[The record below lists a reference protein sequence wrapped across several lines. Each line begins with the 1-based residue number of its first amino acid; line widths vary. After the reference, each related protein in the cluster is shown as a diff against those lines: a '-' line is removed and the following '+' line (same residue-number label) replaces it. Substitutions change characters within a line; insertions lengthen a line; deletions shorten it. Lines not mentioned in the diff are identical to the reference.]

1 MQAVSGMQAMP
12 ASMARMQAKVRTAVA
27 WLHTC
32 AVMPAEP
39 LLSLQASNA
48 LLPAHMFDLC
58 FRLPN

>member
-32 AVMPAEP
+32 VMPAEP
-39 LLSLQASNA
+39 LLSLQTSNA
-48 LLPAHMFDLC
+48 LIPAHMCDLC